1 MFEIQK
7 FGTRKCARYN
17 KGCFTKRADS
27 QALAKSQGLLLQ
39 VSFFCRID
47 CRLKNSLTIWFELLS
62 WYYFNDSIWF
72 FMSFH
77 HFFKVWLLCAI
88 SYFKTRHLFYR
99 NNVLKWS
106 QKNILVYFDGDY
118 GERFNCILRERFY
131 LPRHLN
137 TACQDETF
145 FPVQLPYTLHSLWF
159 WREVRFA
166 A

>member
-17 KGCFTKRADS
+17 KDCFKKRADS
-27 QALAKSQGLLLQ
+27 QALAKAKAYCCKLVFLPHWL
-39 VSFFCRID
+39 SFEEFTDDLIRIT
-47 CRLKNSLTIWFELLS
+47 SMVLS
-62 WYYFNDSIWF
+62 FVDTIWF
-72 FMSFH
+72 FMSVH
-77 HFFKVWLLCAI
+77 QFFKVWLFCAI
-88 SYFKTRHLFYR
+88 RHFKTWHLFYR

-137 TACQDETF
+137 TACQNETF
-145 FPVQLPYTLHSLWF
+145 FPVRLP
-159 WREVRFA
+159 
-166 A
+166 